1 MNDFEEQIEKKKDDI
16 KKAQETINE
25 YNGKK
30 LTAIFEMRKILED
43 EKNHEDNK
51 IYKRLKKEKEKEYM
65 DKLREYKENYEEWEK
80 TIKRR
85 KKEIDDAINN
95 IIDITEKMK
104 LVKTKE
110 SQKEQEFQQKRKEI
124 FEIVSGYIR
133 DKEINQEMIA
143 KVEKIVNGK

>member
-1 MNDFEEQIEKKKDDI
+1 MSNFEDMIKDEKKEIEK
-16 KKAQETINE
+16 AQSTINE

-30 LTAIFEMRKILED
+30 LTSIFEMRKILED

-51 IYKRLKKEKEKEYM
+51 IYKRLKIEKEKEYR

-104 LVKTKE
+104 LAKTNE
-110 SQKEQEFQQKRKEI
+110 SKKEQEFQQKRKEI
-124 FEIVSGYIR
+124 FEIVSGYIK

-143 KVEKIVNGK
+143 KVQKIVNGK

>member
-1 MNDFEEQIEKKKDDI
+1 MSNFEDMIKDEKKKI
-16 KKAQETINE
+16 EKAQSTINE

-51 IYKRLKKEKEKEYM
+51 IYKRLKIEKEKEYR